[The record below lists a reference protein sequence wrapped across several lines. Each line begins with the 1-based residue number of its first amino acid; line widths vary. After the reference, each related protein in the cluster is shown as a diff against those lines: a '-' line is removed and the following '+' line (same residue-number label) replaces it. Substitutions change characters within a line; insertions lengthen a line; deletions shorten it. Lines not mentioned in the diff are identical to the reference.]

1 MDKLQI
7 HVRPHPDGY
16 EVQATL
22 VEREFLPERIFSY
35 LNTGMATLGE
45 YTGVVSALDVDRRSP
60 WLGVAI
66 PSFGNKYVVHD
77 SVTQVFKDQET
88 ADRFAAN
95 ILKGAQSLKDA
106 RTARPLVSNI
116 YTL

>member
-1 MDKLQI
+1 MDKIQI
-7 HVRPHPDGY
+7 QVRPHPDGY
-16 EVQATL
+16 EVHAAL
-22 VEREFLPERIFSY
+22 LEREYLPERIFSY
-35 LNTGMATLGE
+35 ENTGTATLGA
-45 YTGVVSALDVDRRSP
+45 YTGVVAALDVAKRSP

-66 PSFGNKYVVHD
+66 PSFGNKYVLHD
-77 SVTQVFKDQET
+77 SVTQLFKDQET

-95 ILKGAQSLKDA
+95 ILKGAQALKDA